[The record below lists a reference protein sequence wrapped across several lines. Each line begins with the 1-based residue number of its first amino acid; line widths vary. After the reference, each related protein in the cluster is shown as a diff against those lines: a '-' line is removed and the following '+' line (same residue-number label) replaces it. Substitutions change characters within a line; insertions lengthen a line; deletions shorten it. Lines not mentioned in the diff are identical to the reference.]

1 MILAWEQQD
10 SELRTEHFLTVAS
23 YNLQH
28 PAQFTQEA
36 LSELR
41 AAFIERL
48 DDGLPVE
55 EIRWR
60 FAEAFEGSRR
70 VLKNVSERHPVLRS
84 WRMTIADVYLPDQP
98 HGAAARVR
106 AWAASIRSE
115 L

>member
-60 FAEAFEGSRR
+60 FAETFEGSRR
-70 VLKNVSERHPVLRS
+70 VL
-84 WRMTIADVYLPDQP
+84 
-98 HGAAARVR
+98 
-106 AWAASIRSE
+106 
-115 L
+115 